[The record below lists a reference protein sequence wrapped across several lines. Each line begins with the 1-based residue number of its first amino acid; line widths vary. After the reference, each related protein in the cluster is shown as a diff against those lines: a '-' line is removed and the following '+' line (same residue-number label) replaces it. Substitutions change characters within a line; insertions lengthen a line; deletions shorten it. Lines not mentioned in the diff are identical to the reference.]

1 VALIE
6 HPSSPLVPKLRGVHL
21 FGFDGAPCSQR
32 VSFALAEKGLLRGA
46 TVPWASE
53 GPDALTARAGTYTFR
68 PVSLVRQ
75 EHLSAAYAAIQPNM
89 VVPALVH
96 DSALHIESMDII
108 DYLDARWLANPL
120 TPTESA
126 RARLC
131 EELVDLGKS
140 LHVSVRYVS
149 FRWGLKGLGKID
161 AAHEEE
167 LRRLE
172 RAGSPEQLVQF
183 YTRFNRDQIDAE
195 AYLGHLRAL
204 ESGWGAQDARLAA
217 DGRPFL
223 TGETFTKADIIWS
236 IKVLRILECGY
247 PFATQFPALHSWFRR
262 VSSRRG
268 FRDGVMRSHR
278 AMSLAFRAKAAVE
291 NLLGTGIRKS
301 TLARHSGAGS
311 RADL

>member
-1 VALIE
+1 MPMIE
-6 HPSSPLVPKLRGVHL
+6 HPASPLVPLLRGVHL

-46 TVPWASE
+46 SVPWASDTPE
-53 GPDALTARAGTYTFR
+53 SLSAREGTYTFR
-68 PVSLVRQ
+68 PVSLIRQ
-75 EHLSAAYAAIQPNM
+75 EHLSEAYAAIQPNM

-96 DSALHIESMDII
+96 DGALHIESMDII
-108 DYLDARWLANPL
+108 DYLDERWPTHPL
-120 TPTESA
+120 TPVEPD

-131 EELVDLGKS
+131 EELVELGKS

-161 AAHEEE
+161 AAHERE
-167 LRRLE
+167 LRKLE
-172 RAGSPEQLVQF
+172 RAGSPEQLVEF
-183 YTRFNRDQIDAE
+183 YGRFNRDQIDA
-195 AYLGHLRAL
+195 AVYLEHLHAL

-223 TGETFTKADIIWS
+223 TGDTFTKADIIWS

-247 PFATQFPALHSWFRR
+247 PFATRFPSLHDWFRR
-262 VSSRRG
+262 VRARPG

-278 AMSLAFRAKAAVE
+278 LMSLGFRAKAAVE
-291 NLLGTGIRKS
+291 NLLGIGIR
-301 TLARHSGAGS
+301 AAS
-311 RADL
+311 RPPSPTRAHG

>member
-1 VALIE
+1 MALIE
-6 HPSSPLVPKLRGVHL
+6 HPASPLVPRLRGVHL

-46 TVPWASE
+46 TVAWAS
-53 GPDALTARAGTYTFR
+53 DATESLAARAGTYTFR

-75 EHLSAAYAAIQPNM
+75 EHLSEAYAAIQPNM

-96 DSALHIESMDII
+96 DGALHIESMDII
-108 DYLDARWLANPL
+108 DYLDQRWPAHPL
-120 TPTESA
+120 TPIEPD

-131 EELVDLGKS
+131 EELVELGKS

-161 AAHEEE
+161 AAHELE
-167 LRRLE
+167 LRKLE
-172 RAGSPEQLVQF
+172 RSGSPEKLVEF
-183 YTRFNRDQIDAE
+183 YTRFNRDQIDA
-195 AYLGHLRAL
+195 ATYLEHLHAL
-204 ESGWGAQDARLAA
+204 ESGWGAQDARLAE

-223 TGETFTKADIIWS
+223 TGDTFSKADIIWS

-247 PFATQFPALHSWFRR
+247 PFATRFPALHAWFGR
-262 VSSRRG
+262 VRARPG

-278 AMSLAFRAKAAVE
+278 AMSLGFRAKAAIE
-291 NLLGTGIRKS
+291 NLLGVGIRAAS
-301 TLARHSGAGS
+301 RPAAAARRSA
-311 RADL
+311 